1 MKYLLVIIFII
12 QVCNAQDLKMRENY
26 NTELSSIVGNLTS
39 SNIYLIYL
47 SQDLIYKSSEIATI
61 KESEIKVLAT
71 SLLSISS
78 QIALNLKELYQI
90 VESQQDADLI
100 LEVISV
106 YEELKLSNDLLEKYL
121 KEKND
126 NNKEKFLKQQ
136 KSVWDKL
143 KKIN

>member
-121 KEKND
+121 KER
-126 NNKEKFLKQQ
+126 
-136 KSVWDKL
+136 S
-143 KKIN
+143 

>member
-47 SQDLIYKSSEIATI
+47 SQDLIYKSSEITTI

>member
-121 KEKND
+121 SRCTQICPD
-126 NNKEKFLKQQ
+126 L
-136 KSVWDKL
+136 
-143 KKIN
+143 

>member
-106 YEELKLSNDLLEKYL
+106 YEELKLSNDLL
-121 KEKND
+121 
-126 NNKEKFLKQQ
+126 
-136 KSVWDKL
+136 
-143 KKIN
+143 